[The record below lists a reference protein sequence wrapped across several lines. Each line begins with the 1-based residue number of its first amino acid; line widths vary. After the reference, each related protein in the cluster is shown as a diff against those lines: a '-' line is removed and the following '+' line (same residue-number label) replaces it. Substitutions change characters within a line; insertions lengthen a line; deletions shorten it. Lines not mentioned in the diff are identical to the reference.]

1 MINRILSFFSSG
13 NTYNATNIKEQNNY
27 SSEVKTLLESL
38 DEHFCDGKITK
49 AFELLNTA
57 LEKHQHKE
65 SKYYILLKKAEYF
78 LELRNSEKTKNI
90 LEVLNKDYNEYKDI
104 RYKELLLS
112 IYSAEKNEKDFF
124 ELVKDLKTEKDD
136 IKSNDYFKI
145 IFYLNSG
152 NIEESKKLF
161 NSLSKEKQEKNH
173 LIAGHIFSNSYNYL
187 NKNEEDLKKA
197 NTYYKL
203 VLETNPSFLI
213 KLHIKG
219 FFIQIIINEYFRVKK
234 EFKNEVVI
242 EYKELLDKLL
252 EAEKFLNQQYINELK
267 NFKAYLLLILDLKN
281 DYIDFY
287 EKNSEILF
295 DEHYLQYC
303 NYKNIN
309 INHSLIQKKVLQNY
323 KVLLIYSSLLL
334 IKNENTKIIL
344 SYFNKNT
351 ELLLKSDTIIYFYV
365 FASINENTVISK
377 NIANYINSNLEKNL
391 ELYFSHLLLKKNENK
406 KIKNIEIT
414 TLFNFLEKA
423 NILNDI
429 IFEVIDFLMEV
440 KKSELYIKLAIL
452 KQNEFKNLIGYILK
466 KCYEDKEIK
475 ISDFENFIKSIK
487 DKSNYYGHI
496 ADVYFKFNRLDKA
509 FEFYYKI
516 WEKNKDIISAKNV
529 LITGLHNFEKNK
541 NRLSEENE
549 NEVLY
554 YLQSMQKELDFTDIN
569 LISYFNL
576 FVNRDVNNAFGII
589 NKKILSLN
597 IDELDNENKMQ
608 LASMYFSSITNF
620 KDKEID
626 GFQKN
631 TIYYKNK
638 NYYLDKELFQDVHE
652 IYLKKFKILLIDKL
666 EINKISDDKT
676 YEHKSLF
683 HSIINEILET
693 VDSPYF
699 KVMKVDWGIEK
710 PFEDL
715 QKFLSSQNIKSNNLI
730 KKYSEGKEIGFWS
743 LSKGYDKYFN
753 LIVKLLEEENL
764 NFNSCRVNF
773 KDKNTPKLL
782 TLSSIIFLNY
792 WDKLATVLKRE
803 DVYIQKS
810 TFDYLLSYK
819 EKLNKENELL
829 YVFEEDGKLCK
840 NIITK
845 EQITLF
851 LDNLKKII
859 NNIAYVKII
868 DDTKSTLLF
877 KESFSITEYIGI
889 QEYHA
894 IALSFEKN
902 YQLIT
907 EDRMLE
913 VIFEILKFNTTMI
926 SNSLSLLKR
935 EDIIN
940 LGITLHKKNYKYV
953 FDITII
959 QSLLDN
965 LINLLINSDISTNK
979 LSVKEIN
986 LLNILNDYGFLEK
999 IKEVYFHHYK
1009 VLYPKVV
1016 LPKED
1021 NLSKNLEYIIACI
1034 YNKFNHNNDLY

>member
-1 MINRILSFFSSG
+1 MINKILSIFSNG
-13 NTYNATNIKEQNNY
+13 NTYNLTNIKEQNNY

-38 DEHFCDGKITK
+38 DEHFYDGKITK

-78 LELRNSEKTKNI
+78 LELRNLEKTKDI
-90 LEVLNKDYNEYKDI
+90 LNLLKKDYSNYNVL
-104 RYKELLLS
+104 RHKEILLS
-112 IYSAEKNEKDFF
+112 IYSADKNEKEFF
-124 ELVKDLKTEKDD
+124 ELVKDIKTEKED
-136 IKSNDYFKI
+136 IKSDDYFKI

-152 NIEESKKLF
+152 NIKESKRIF
-161 NSLSKEKQEKNH
+161 NSLSKEEQEKNY
-173 LIAGHIFSNSYNYL
+173 LVAGHIFSNSYNYL
-187 NKNEEDLKKA
+187 NRNEEDLKKA
-197 NTYYKL
+197 NLYYKL
-203 VLETNPSFLI
+203 LLESNPNFLT
-213 KLHIKG
+213 KLHVKG

-234 EFKNEVVI
+234 EFNNEELI
-242 EYKELLDKLL
+242 EYKELLDKLF
-252 EAEKFLNQQYINELK
+252 EAENFSNQYYINELK
-267 NFKAYLLLILDLKN
+267 NIKAYLILILDLKN
-281 DYIDFY
+281 DYINFY
-287 EKNSEILF
+287 EKNLDILF

-303 NYKNIN
+303 YYKNMN
-309 INHSLIQKKVLQNY
+309 INHSLIQKRITQND
-323 KVLLIYSSLLL
+323 KVLLIYSNLLL
-334 IKNENTKIIL
+334 MKNEDTKIIL

-351 ELLLKSDTIIYFYV
+351 ELLLKYDTIVYFYV
-365 FASINENTVISK
+365 FASINANIVISK
-377 NIANYINSNLEKNL
+377 NIINYINSNLEKNL
-391 ELYFSHLLLKKNENK
+391 ELYFSYLLLKKHENK
-406 KIKNIEIT
+406 KVENIEIT
-414 TLFNFLEKA
+414 TLFNFLDKA
-423 NILNDI
+423 DISNNI
-429 IFEVIDFLMEV
+429 IFEVVDFLMEV

-466 KCYEDKEIK
+466 KCYEDRELK
-475 ISDFENFIKSIK
+475 ISDFEDFIKNIK
-487 DKSNYYGHI
+487 ILSDYYGHI
-496 ADVYFKFNRLDKA
+496 ANVYFKFHRLDKA
-509 FEFYYKI
+509 FEFYYKV
-516 WEKNKDIISAKNV
+516 WEKDKNLISAKNV
-529 LITGLHNFEKNK
+529 LITGLHNFERYK
-541 NRLSEENE
+541 NRLDEEKE

-554 YLQSMQKELDFTDIN
+554 YLQSIQKELDFTDIN
-569 LISYFNL
+569 LISYFHL
-576 FVNRDVNNAFGII
+576 VVNRDFNNAFGII

-597 IDELDNENKMQ
+597 IDKLDNENKMK
-608 LASMYFSSITNF
+608 LASMYFNSITNF

-652 IYLKKFKILLIDKL
+652 IYIKKFKILLIDKL

-676 YEHKSLF
+676 YEQKSLF

-693 VDSPYF
+693 IDSPYF
-699 KVMKVDWGIEK
+699 KVMKIDWGIEK
-710 PFEDL
+710 PFEYL
-715 QKFLSSQNIKSNNLI
+715 QEFLSKQNMKSSNLI
-730 KKYSEGKEIGFWS
+730 ERYSNGKEIGFWS

-792 WDKLATVLKRE
+792 WNKLDEVLKRE

-810 TFDYLLSYK
+810 TFDYLFSYK
-819 EKLNKENELL
+819 EKLNKENEFL
-829 YVFEEDGKLCK
+829 YGFEEDGKLCK

-845 EQITLF
+845 EHITLF

-935 EDIIN
+935 EDIID
-940 LGITLHKKNYKYV
+940 LGITLHKRNYKYV

-965 LINLLINSDISTNK
+965 LINLLINSDITTNK
-979 LSVKEIN
+979 LSEKVIN

-999 IKEVYFHHYK
+999 IKGVYSHHYK

-1016 LPKED
+1016 LPEED
-1021 NLSKNLEYIIACI
+1021 ILSKNLKYILECLNENI
-1034 YNKFNHNNDLY
+1034 KKKQ

>member
-1 MINRILSFFSSG
+1 MINKILSIFSNG
-13 NTYNATNIKEQNNY
+13 NTYNLTNIKEQNNY

-38 DEHFCDGKITK
+38 DEHFYDGKITK

-78 LELRNSEKTKNI
+78 LELRNLEKTKDI
-90 LEVLNKDYNEYKDI
+90 LNLLKKDYSNYNVL
-104 RYKELLLS
+104 RHKEILLS
-112 IYSAEKNEKDFF
+112 IYSADKNEKEFF
-124 ELVKDLKTEKDD
+124 ELVKDIKTEKED
-136 IKSNDYFKI
+136 IKSDDYFKI

-152 NIEESKKLF
+152 NIKESKRIF
-161 NSLSKEKQEKNH
+161 NSLSKEEQEKNY
-173 LIAGHIFSNSYNYL
+173 LVAGHIFSNSYNYL
-187 NKNEEDLKKA
+187 NRNEEDLKKA
-197 NTYYKL
+197 NLYYKL
-203 VLETNPSFLI
+203 LLESNPNFLT
-213 KLHIKG
+213 KLHVKG

-234 EFKNEVVI
+234 EFNNEELI
-242 EYKELLDKLL
+242 EYKELLDKLF
-252 EAEKFLNQQYINELK
+252 EAENFSNQYYINELK
-267 NFKAYLLLILDLKN
+267 NIKAYLILILDLKN
-281 DYIDFY
+281 DYINFY
-287 EKNSEILF
+287 EKNLDILF

-303 NYKNIN
+303 YYKNMN
-309 INHSLIQKKVLQNY
+309 INHSLIQKRITQND
-323 KVLLIYSSLLL
+323 KVLLIYSNLLL
-334 IKNENTKIIL
+334 MKNEDTKIIL

-351 ELLLKSDTIIYFYV
+351 ELLLKYDTIVYFYV
-365 FASINENTVISK
+365 FASINANTVISK
-377 NIANYINSNLEKNL
+377 NIINYINSNLEKNL
-391 ELYFSHLLLKKNENK
+391 ELYFSYLLLKKHENK
-406 KIKNIEIT
+406 KVENIEIT
-414 TLFNFLEKA
+414 TLFNFLDKA
-423 NILNDI
+423 DISNNI
-429 IFEVIDFLMEV
+429 IFEVVDFLMEV

-466 KCYEDKEIK
+466 KCYEDRELK
-475 ISDFENFIKSIK
+475 ISDFEDFIKNIK
-487 DKSNYYGHI
+487 ILSDYYGHI
-496 ADVYFKFNRLDKA
+496 ANVYFKFHRLDKA
-509 FEFYYKI
+509 FEFYYKV
-516 WEKNKDIISAKNV
+516 WEKDKNLISAKNV
-529 LITGLHNFEKNK
+529 LITGLHNFERYK
-541 NRLSEENE
+541 NRLDEEKE

-554 YLQSMQKELDFTDIN
+554 YLQSIQKELDFTDIN
-569 LISYFNL
+569 LISYFHL
-576 FVNRDVNNAFGII
+576 VVNRDFNNAFGII

-597 IDELDNENKMQ
+597 IDKLDNENKMK
-608 LASMYFSSITNF
+608 LASMYFNSITNF

-652 IYLKKFKILLIDKL
+652 IYIKKFKILLIDKL

-676 YEHKSLF
+676 YEQKSLF

-693 VDSPYF
+693 IDSPYF
-699 KVMKVDWGIEK
+699 KVMKIDWGIEK
-710 PFEDL
+710 PFEYL
-715 QKFLSSQNIKSNNLI
+715 QEFLSKQNMKSSNLI
-730 KKYSEGKEIGFWS
+730 ERYSNGKEIGFWS

-792 WDKLATVLKRE
+792 WNKLDEVLKRE

-810 TFDYLLSYK
+810 TFDYLFSYK
-819 EKLNKENELL
+819 EKLNKENEFL
-829 YVFEEDGKLCK
+829 YGFEEDGKLCK

-845 EQITLF
+845 EHITLF

-935 EDIIN
+935 EDIID
-940 LGITLHKKNYKYV
+940 LGITLHKRNYKYV

-965 LINLLINSDISTNK
+965 LINLLINSDITTNK
-979 LSVKEIN
+979 LSEKVIN

-999 IKEVYFHHYK
+999 IKGVYSHHYK

-1016 LPKED
+1016 LPEED
-1021 NLSKNLEYIIACI
+1021 ILSKNLKYILECLNENI
-1034 YNKFNHNNDLY
+1034 KKKQ